1 MPLANFSNL
10 DFDQIKTSLRD
21 YLKSN
26 SNFTDYDFEGSNLSS
41 ILDVLAYN
49 TYITSYNANM
59 VANEV
64 FIDSATLR
72 ENVVAL
78 ARNIGYIPRSRKAAQ
93 ATVSFFVDTSSIT
106 PVPSSLTLHKGTVA
120 STAGDFGNQSYV
132 FCILEDITVPVF
144 NNIATFN
151 NLKVYQGNRL
161 VNNFTYSSRNLNQ
174 RFILPNSGIDT
185 DLISVLIKTN
195 EQSTSSTKYNRQ
207 DSLFQINQDSK
218 VFFLQ
223 EIEDERY
230 ELIFGDG
237 IFGKKLEEGNFIEV
251 GYITSNGDSA
261 NGISQF
267 TFAGRIT
274 YNRNSIEYTVTSGI
288 SLLTTG
294 LIASG
299 GENIEPIES
308 IKRYAPRI
316 YASQNRALTA
326 NDYETLIPA
335 KIYEETESISVFG
348 GEDLIPPQY
357 GKVFISIKPRSGDF
371 LPNLVKEN
379 IKRDLKKYAVAGIVP
394 EILDL
399 KYIYLE
405 INSKVYYNTNFAP
418 SAEYVSSIIQNNT
431 KKYAESTELNK
442 YGARFKY
449 SKFLKII
456 DESNDAVTSNIT
468 TIQMRRDLRVV
479 LNTFTEYQIGFGNEF
494 HINSMNGYNIK
505 SSAFRESS
513 TSQIVYIS
521 DIPNTNREVGSLFLF
536 TIPSI
541 NSTTPTIVRRNIGN
555 VNYKKGIITLNPIN
569 IQAGKIKDGQTILE
583 ISTTPH
589 SNDVIGLQDLYLQ
602 LDIGSSTFEMVVDS
616 ISSGLDPSAS
626 SYIQS
631 SSYVN
636 GLLVRPTNEIGGVAA
651 GAVVATPFST
661 SSSFT
666 TSSSATSSSTTS
678 SSTTSS
684 APSAPSGPSYSSGY

>member
-1 MPLANFSNL
+1 MPLVNFSNL
-10 DFDQIKTSLRD
+10 DFNQIKTSLID

-41 ILDVLAYN
+41 ILDVLSYN

-93 ATVSFFVDTSSIT
+93 ATISFFIDTSNIT
-106 PVPSSLTLHKGTVA
+106 PTPSSLTLRKGPVA
-120 STAGDFGNQSYV
+120 STSGNFGNQSYV
-132 FCILEDITVPVF
+132 FCILEDITVPII

-151 NLKVYQGNRL
+151 NLKVYQGTRL
-161 VNNFTYSSRNLNQ
+161 VNNFTFSSRNLNQ

-185 DLISVLIKTN
+185 DLISVLVRNN
-195 EQSTSSTKYNRQ
+195 EQSTISTKYNRQ
-207 DSLFQINQDSK
+207 DSLFEINQDSK

-251 GYITSNGDSA
+251 GYITSNGDSG

-274 YNRNSIEYTVTSGI
+274 YNRNSTEYVITSGI

-294 LIASG
+294 LISSG
-299 GENIEPIES
+299 GENIEPVES

-316 YASQNRALTA
+316 YASQNRTVTA

-335 KIYEETESISVFG
+335 KIYPETESISVFG

-371 LPNLVKEN
+371 LPNLIKEN

-399 KYIYLE
+399 KYLYLE
-405 INSKVYYNTNFAP
+405 INSKIYYDTNLAP
-418 SAEYVSSIIQNNT
+418 SAEYVSSIIQNNAT
-431 KKYAESTELNK
+431 KYAESTELNK

-449 SKFLKII
+449 SKFLKTI
-456 DESNDAVTSNIT
+456 DESHEAVTSNIT

-505 SSAFRESS
+505 SSALRVSDI
-513 TSQIVYIS
+513 SQVVYIS
-521 DIPNTNREVGSLFLF
+521 DIPNTNRETGSLFLF
-536 TIPSI
+536 TVPSS
-541 NSTTPTIVRRNIGN
+541 NSNTPTIVRRNIGN

-569 IQAGKIKDGQTILE
+569 IQAGKIKDGQAIVEL
-583 ISTTPH
+583 STTPH

-602 LDIGSSTFEMVVDS
+602 LDISSSIFEMVVDS

-626 SYIQS
+626 NYIQS
-631 SSYVN
+631 SSYAN
-636 GLLVRPTNEIGGVAA
+636 GLLIRPTSNIGGVSPQN
-651 GAVVATPFST
+651 GRPSTPFTLGTSGVST
-661 SSSFT
+661 PSGSSGV
-666 TSSSATSSSTTS
+666 STPS
-678 SSTTSS
+678 GSS
-684 APSAPSGPSYSSGY
+684 APSAPSGPSGY

>member
-1 MPLANFSNL
+1 MALVNFSNL
-10 DFDQIKTSLRD
+10 DFDQIKVTLKD
-21 YLKSN
+21 YLRSN
-26 SNFTDYDFEGSNLSS
+26 SNFTDYDFEGSNLST
-41 ILDVLAYN
+41 IIDVLAYN

-78 ARNIGYIPRSRKAAQ
+78 ARHIGYIPRSRKAAR
-93 ATVSFFVDTSSIT
+93 ATISFFIDTSNIT
-106 PVPSSLTLHKGTVA
+106 PTPSSLTLRKGPVA
-120 STAGDFGNQSYV
+120 STSGSFGNQSFV

-144 NNIATFN
+144 NGIATFED
-151 NLKVYQGNRL
+151 LEVYQGTRL
-161 VNNFTYSSRNLNQ
+161 TSNFTFSSNNPNQ

-185 DLISVLIKTN
+185 DLISVIVRNN
-195 EQSTSSTKYNRQ
+195 EQSTRSVKYSRQ
-207 DSLFQINQDSK
+207 DSLFDIDKESK

-237 IFGKKLEEGNFIEV
+237 IFGKKLEEGNFIEI

-274 YNRNSIEYTVTSGI
+274 YNRNSIEYTITSGI

-299 GENIEPIES
+299 GENIESVES
-308 IKRYAPRI
+308 IKKYAPRI

-335 KIYEETESISVFG
+335 KIYPETESISVFG
-348 GEDLIPPQY
+348 GEELIPPQY

-371 LPNLVKEN
+371 LPNLIKEN
-379 IKRDLKKYAVAGIVP
+379 IKRSLKKYAVAGIVP

-399 KYIYLE
+399 KYLFLE
-405 INSKVYYNTNFAP
+405 INSKVYYDTNLAP
-418 SAEYVSSIIQNNT
+418 NSDFVSSIIQNNT
-431 KKYAESTELNK
+431 TKYAESTELNK

-449 SKFLKII
+449 SKFLKTI
-456 DESNDAVTSNIT
+456 DESHEAVTSNIT

-479 LNTFTEYQIGFGNEF
+479 LNTFVEYQIGFGNEF

-505 SSAFRESS
+505 SSALRVSDV
-513 TSQIVYIS
+513 SQIVYIS
-521 DIPNTNREVGSLFLF
+521 DLPNTNRETGSLFLF
-536 TIPSI
+536 TVPSP

-555 VNYKKGIITLNPIN
+555 INYKKGIITLNPIN
-569 IQAGKIKDGQTILE
+569 IQAGKIKDGQTIVE
-583 ISTTPH
+583 FSTTPR

-602 LDIGSSTFEMVVDS
+602 LDISSSTFEMVIDS

-636 GLLVRPTNEIGGVAA
+636 GLLVRPTSNIGGVSPQN
-651 GAVVATPFST
+651 GR
-661 SSSFT
+661 
-666 TSSSATSSSTTS
+666 
-678 SSTTSS
+678 
-684 APSAPSGPSYSSGY
+684 PSAPFALWTSGVSTPSGTTSTP